1 MGIDGNGFLYRPLL
15 VMMHVILNLCVK
27 VVKELEKNTNTHKT
41 ALRITTFNQ
50 RYQQCTKELAKPYK
64 ICY

>member
-41 ALRITTFNQ
+41 ALRITTFSH
-50 RYQQCTKELAKPYK
+50 RYQQCTKELAKLQE
-64 ICY
+64 I